1 MNGKNVIIIF
11 TLILVGLGATLP
23 PAIHAQGY
31 PNRNIQLFIPYVA
44 GATGDIK
51 ARILAEALEKILNVK
66 VVPMNKPG
74 AASILGTDA
83 AARSKNDGYTMVY
96 ASAAGIVYAPAS
108 SPQTVKYDPV
118 KDLEPLGLHCFFP
131 QVIAVGADS
140 PWKTFPE
147 LIDDAKKNPGK
158 LRVSTV
164 GISSTPH
171 FIVEMIQ
178 SQTGASFNHIPFK
191 GGESVMTAILGG
203 HVEVTCDGYAKVKP
217 HADAGKMRVLLVTN
231 KLPWLP
237 DIPTITELGYKEKLV
252 STWFGLYA
260 PAGLP
265 EEVRKVLIPAIE
277 KAVKQTKPQIDNM
290 GSLGEY
296 KSPSELR
303 RLAAEQYE
311 VAYALAVKMG
321 LRK

>member
-1 MNGKNVIIIF
+1 VERKK
-11 TLILVGLGATLP
+11 LICSSVMVLLVLGAIIPFAL
-23 PAIHAQGY
+23 HAQPY
-31 PNRNIQLFIPYVA
+31 PNRNIQLFIPYVP

-51 ARILAEALEKILNVK
+51 ARILAEELEKILGTK
-66 VVPMNKPG
+66 IVPMNKPG

-108 SPQTVKYDPV
+108 SPETVKYDPV

-131 QVIAVGADS
+131 HVIAVGADS

-147 LIDDAKKNPGK
+147 LIDYAKRNPGK

-178 SQTGASFNHIPFK
+178 SLTGASFNHIPFK
-191 GGESVMTAILGG
+191 GGETVMTAVLGG

-217 HADAGKMRVLLVTN
+217 HADAGKMRVLLVTD
-231 KLPWLP
+231 KLSWLP
-237 DIPTITELGYKEKLV
+237 EIPTITELGYKQSLV

-265 EEVRKVLIPAIE
+265 EDVRKILLPAVE
-277 KAVKQTKPQIDNM
+277 KAVKTTKPQIDRM

-296 KSPSELR
+296 RSPAELR
-303 RLAAEQYE
+303 KLAAEQYE
-311 VAYALAVKMG
+311 VALALAKKMG

>member
-1 MNGKNVIIIF
+1 MGPRHLFRVMF
-11 TLILVGLGATLP
+11 LVGFCSLVALE
-23 PAIHAQGY
+23 AQAQPY
-31 PNRNIQLFIPYVA
+31 PNRNIQLIIPFVA

-51 ARILAEALEKILNVK
+51 ARILAEELEKILGTKIIPLNR
-66 VVPMNKPG
+66 PG

-96 ASAAGIVYAPAS
+96 ASAAGLVYAPAS
-108 SPQTVKYDPV
+108 NPEIVKYDPV

-131 QVIAVGADS
+131 HVIAVGGDS

-147 LIDDAKKNPGK
+147 LIDYAKKNPEK

-171 FIVEMIQ
+171 FILEMIQ
-178 SQTGASFNHIPFK
+178 SMTGAQFIHVPFK
-191 GGESVMTAILGG
+191 GGESVMTAVLGG

-217 HADAGKMRVLLVTN
+217 HADAGKMRVLLVTD

-237 DIPTITELGYKEKLV
+237 DVPTITDLGYKQNLV
-252 STWFGLYA
+252 TTWFGLFS
-260 PAGLP
+260 PAGIP
-265 EEVRKVLIPAIE
+265 EDVRKILIPAIE
-277 KAVKQTKPQIDNM
+277 RAVKLTKPKIDNM

-296 KSPSELR
+296 RSPSELR
-303 RLAAEQYE
+303 KLIAEQYE

>member
-1 MNGKNVIIIF
+1 MV
-11 TLILVGLGATLP
+11 LLGLGTLTA
-23 PAIHAQGY
+23 PAVHAQPF
-31 PNRNIQLFIPYVA
+31 PNRNIQLIIPYVP

-51 ARILAEALEKILNVK
+51 ARFLADELEKILGTK
-66 VVPMNKPG
+66 IIPMNKPG

-96 ASAAGIVYAPAS
+96 ASAAGLVYAPAS
-108 SPQTVKYDPV
+108 SPEIVKYDPV

-131 QVIAVGADS
+131 HVIAVGGDS

-147 LIDDAKKNPGK
+147 LIDYAKKNPEK

-171 FIVEMIQ
+171 FILEMIQ
-178 SQTGASFNHIPFK
+178 SITGAQFIHVPFK
-191 GGESVMTAILGG
+191 GGESVMTAVLGG

-217 HADAGKMRVLLVTN
+217 HADAGKMRVLLVTD

-237 DIPTITELGYKEKLV
+237 DVPTITELGYKQKLV
-252 STWFGLYA
+252 TTWFGLFS
-260 PAGLP
+260 PAGIP
-265 EEVRKVLIPAIE
+265 EDVRKVLIPAIE
-277 KAVKQTKPQIDNM
+277 KAVKLTKPKIDNM

-303 RLAAEQYE
+303 KLIAEQYE

>member
-1 MNGKNVIIIF
+1 MKRFIFVAVLFLMVYGLSLGMMN
-11 TLILVGLGATLP
+11 A
-23 PAIHAQGY
+23 HAQPY
-31 PNRNIQLFIPYVA
+31 PNRNIQLIIPYVP
-44 GATGDIK
+44 GSTGDIK
-51 ARILAEALEKILNVK
+51 ARLLAEELEKIVGTKIIPL
-66 VVPMNKPG
+66 NKPG
-74 AASILGTDA
+74 ASSILGTDA

-96 ASAAGIVYAPAS
+96 ASAAGMVYAPAS
-108 SPQTVKYDPV
+108 NPEIVKYDPA

-131 QVIAVGADS
+131 HVIAVGADL

-147 LIDDAKKNPGK
+147 LIDYAKKNPGK

-171 FIVEMIQ
+171 FILEMIQ
-178 SQTGASFNHIPFK
+178 SITGAQFTHVPFK

-217 HADAGKMRVLLVTN
+217 HSEAGKMRVLLVTE
-231 KLPWLP
+231 KLPSLP
-237 DIPTITELGYKEKLV
+237 DIPMITELGYKQSLV
-252 STWFGLYA
+252 STWFGLFS
-260 PAGLP
+260 PAGIP
-265 EEVRKVLIPAIE
+265 EDVRKVLVPAIE
-277 KAVKQTKPQIDNM
+277 KAVKLTKPKIDHM

-303 RLAAEQYE
+303 KMIAEQYE

>member
-1 MNGKNVIIIF
+1 
-11 TLILVGLGATLP
+11 
-23 PAIHAQGY
+23 
-31 PNRNIQLFIPYVA
+31 
-44 GATGDIK
+44 
-51 ARILAEALEKILNVK
+51 LAEELEKILGTK
-66 VVPMNKPG
+66 IIPLNKPG

-96 ASAAGIVYAPAS
+96 ASAAGLVYAPACN
-108 SPQTVKYDPV
+108 PEIVKYDPV

-131 QVIAVGADS
+131 HVIAVGEDS

-147 LIDDAKKNPGK
+147 LIDYAKKNPEK

-171 FIVEMIQ
+171 FILEMIQ
-178 SQTGASFNHIPFK
+178 SITGAQFIHVPFK
-191 GGESVMTAILGG
+191 GGESVMTAVLGG

-217 HADAGKMRVLLVTN
+217 HADAGKMRVLLVTD

-237 DIPTITELGYKEKLV
+237 DVPTITELGYKQKLV
-252 STWFGLYA
+252 TTWFGLFS
-260 PAGLP
+260 PAGIP
-265 EEVRKVLIPAIE
+265 KDVRKILIPAIE
-277 KAVKQTKPQIDNM
+277 KAVKLTKPKIDNM

-303 RLAAEQYE
+303 KLIAEQYE
-311 VAYALAVKMG
+311 IAYALAVKMG

>member
-1 MNGKNVIIIF
+1 MGPRHLFRVMF
-11 TLILVGLGATLP
+11 LVGFCSLVALE
-23 PAIHAQGY
+23 AQAQPY
-31 PNRNIQLFIPYVA
+31 PNRNIQLIIPFVA

-51 ARILAEALEKILNVK
+51 ARILAEELEKILGTKIIPLNR
-66 VVPMNKPG
+66 PG

-96 ASAAGIVYAPAS
+96 ASAAGLVYAPAS
-108 SPQTVKYDPV
+108 NPEIVKYDPV

-131 QVIAVGADS
+131 HVIAVGGDS

-147 LIDDAKKNPGK
+147 LIHYAKKNPEK

-171 FIVEMIQ
+171 FILEMIQ
-178 SQTGASFNHIPFK
+178 SMTGAQFIHVPFK
-191 GGESVMTAILGG
+191 GGESVMTAVLGG

-217 HADAGKMRVLLVTN
+217 HADAGKMRVLLVTD

-237 DIPTITELGYKEKLV
+237 DVPTITDLGYKQNLV
-252 STWFGLYA
+252 TTWFGLFS
-260 PAGLP
+260 PAGIP
-265 EEVRKVLIPAIE
+265 EDVRKILIPAIE
-277 KAVKQTKPQIDNM
+277 KAVKLTKPKIDNM

-296 KSPSELR
+296 RSPSELR
-303 RLAAEQYE
+303 KLIAEQYE

>member
-1 MNGKNVIIIF
+1 MNGKNVIFIF
-11 TLILVGLGATLP
+11 TLILVGLGAIIP
-23 PAIHAQGY
+23 PAIHAQDY
-31 PNRNIQLFIPYVA
+31 PNRSIQLFIPYVA

-51 ARILAEALEKILNVK
+51 ARILAEALEKILKVK

-108 SPQTVKYDPV
+108 SPETVKYDPV

-147 LIDDAKKNPGK
+147 LIDYAKKNPGK

-178 SQTGASFNHIPFK
+178 SLTGASFNHIPFK

-217 HADAGKMRVLLVTN
+217 HDDAGKMRVLLVTN

-265 EEVRKVLIPAIE
+265 EEVRKVLVPAIE

-296 KSPSELR
+296 RSPSELR